1 MMNAKRTLAVAALA
15 AVVLVTGCET
25 AKGLK
30 GVQIGNVD
38 VGQLA
43 ENLGGLR
50 EVSQPEEIQI
60 GRGVTETLLGAAPL
74 AGDAE
79 LQRYVNAVGTWVAQQ
94 SERPDLPW
102 NFGVNNS
109 PVVNAVA
116 TPGGNVI
123 VTTGMLRLLR
133 SESELAGVLGHEVAH
148 AVRKHHLNAIRKTA
162 FAGLVGQAAQAA
174 AGSRNQELVS
184 SLIGP
189 TKELYAKGLDR
200 SDEFEADRMGVVLA
214 ARAGYDPWGLPAA
227 LQQLA
232 TLKADDNAVALLFK
246 THPAPSAR
254 LDKLAVAMG
263 TSFDSLGGQS
273 NAERYMRATQWLR
286 EPAK

>member
-1 MMNAKRTLAVAALA
+1 MRTRTLLTGAVLMAT
-15 AVVLVTGCET
+15 AVIGGCET
-25 AKGLK
+25 AGALK

-74 AGDAE
+74 ADDPE
-79 LQRYVNAVGTWVAQQ
+79 LQRYVNALGTWIAQQ
-94 SERPDLPW
+94 SERADLPW
-102 NFGVNNS
+102 SFAVNNS

-123 VTTGMLRLLR
+123 VTTGMLRVLR

-148 AVRKHHLNAIRKTA
+148 AVRKHHLNAIRKSA
-162 FAGLVGQAAQAA
+162 MAGLVGQAAQAA
-174 AGSRNQELVS
+174 AGGRNQELVS

-214 ARAGYDPWGLPAA
+214 ARAGYDSWGLPAA
-227 LQQLA
+227 LQQLS
-232 TLKADDNAVALLFK
+232 TIKADDNAVALLFK

-254 LDKLAVAMG
+254 LDKLGVSMG
-263 TSFDSLGGQS
+263 TQFDDLGGPL
-273 NAERYMRATQWLR
+273 NAERYHRATQR
-286 EPAK
+286 IRAPAG

>member
-1 MMNAKRTLAVAALA
+1 MRTRTLLAGAVLLA
-15 AVVLVTGCET
+15 TVVIAGCET
-25 AKGLK
+25 AKSLK
-30 GVQIGNVD
+30 GLQIGNVD
-38 VGQLA
+38 VGELA

-50 EVSQPEEIQI
+50 EVSQPEEIEI

-74 AGDAE
+74 ADDPE
-79 LQRYVNAVGTWVAQQ
+79 LQRYVNALGTWIAQQ

-102 NFGVNNS
+102 SFAVNNS

-123 VTTGMLRLLR
+123 VTTGMLRVLR

-148 AVRKHHLNAIRKTA
+148 AVRKHHLDAIRKSA
-162 FAGLVGQAAQAA
+162 MAGLVGQAAQAA
-174 AGSRNQELVS
+174 AGSRNQDLVR
-184 SLIGP
+184 SLVGP
-189 TKELYAKGLDR
+189 TKELYTKGLDR

-227 LQQLA
+227 LQQLG
-232 TLKADDNAVALLFK
+232 TIKADDDAVALLFQ

-254 LDKLAVAMG
+254 LDKLGTSMG
-263 TSFDSLGGQS
+263 TQLDDLGGPL
-273 NAERYMRATQWLR
+273 NAERYQRATQR
-286 EPAK
+286 IRAPAG

>member
-1 MMNAKRTLAVAALA
+1 MRSRALLTGAVLLATVATA
-15 AVVLVTGCET
+15 GCET
-25 AKGLK
+25 AGALK

-60 GRGVTETLLGAAPL
+60 GRGVAETLLGAAPL
-74 AGDAE
+74 ADDPD
-79 LQRYVNAVGTWVAQQ
+79 LQRYVNALGTWIAQQ

-102 NFGVNNS
+102 TFAVNNS

-123 VTTGMLRLLR
+123 VTTGMLRVLR

-148 AVRKHHLNAIRKTA
+148 AVRKHHLNAIRKSA
-162 FAGLVGQAAQAA
+162 MAGLVGQAAQAA
-174 AGSRNQELVS
+174 AGSRNQELVT

-227 LQQLA
+227 LQQLS
-232 TLKADDNAVALLFK
+232 TIRPDDNAVALLFK
-246 THPAPSAR
+246 THPPPSAR
-254 LDKLAVAMG
+254 LD
-263 TSFDSLGGQS
+263 TLGGS
-273 NAERYMRATQWLR
+273 MGSRFDDLGGPLNAERYQRATQRLR
-286 EPAK
+286 EPAG

>member
-1 MMNAKRTLAVAALA
+1 MRIRALLTSAVLLATAAIG
-15 AVVLVTGCET
+15 GCET
-25 AKGLK
+25 AKSLK

-50 EVSQPEEIQI
+50 EVSQPEEIRI

-74 AGDAE
+74 AEDPE
-79 LQRYVNAVGTWVAQQ
+79 LQRYVNALGTWVAQQ

-102 NFGVNNS
+102 SFAVNNS

-123 VTTGMLRLLR
+123 VTTGMLRVLR

-148 AVRKHHLNAIRKTA
+148 TVRKHHLTAIRKSA
-162 FAGLVGQAAQAA
+162 MAGLVGQAAQAA
-174 AGSRNQELVS
+174 AGSRNQELVD

-214 ARAGYDPWGLPAA
+214 ARAGYDCWGLPAA
-227 LQQLA
+227 LQQLS
-232 TLKADDNAVALLFK
+232 TIKPDDNAVALLFK

-254 LDKLAVAMG
+254 LDKLGASMG
-263 TSFDSLGGQS
+263 TQFDDLGGPL
-273 NAERYMRATQWLR
+273 NAERYQRATQR
-286 EPAK
+286 IRMPAG

>member
-1 MMNAKRTLAVAALA
+1 MRMRTVLTGALLLA
-15 AVVLVTGCET
+15 AVATAGCET
-25 AKGLK
+25 AGALK

-60 GRGVTETLLGAAPL
+60 GRGVAETLLGAAPL
-74 AGDAE
+74 ADDAE
-79 LQRYVNAVGTWVAQQ
+79 LQRYVNALGMWIAQQ

-102 NFGVNNS
+102 SFAVNNS

-123 VTTGMLRLLR
+123 VTTGMLRVLR

-148 AVRKHHLNAIRKTA
+148 AVRKHHLNAIRKSA
-162 FAGLVGQAAQAA
+162 MSGLVGQAAQAA
-174 AGSRNQELVS
+174 AGSRNQELVG

-189 TKELYAKGLDR
+189 TKELYSKGLDR

-227 LQQLA
+227 LQQLGA
-232 TLKADDNAVALLFK
+232 IKADDNAVALLFK

-254 LDKLAVAMG
+254 LDKLGVSMG
-263 TSFDSLGGQS
+263 TRFDDLGGPL
-273 NAERYMRATQWLR
+273 NAERYQRATQR
-286 EPAK
+286 IRAPAG

>member
-1 MMNAKRTLAVAALA
+1 MRIGPFLTGALLAA
-15 AVVLVTGCET
+15 AVVSAGCET
-25 AKGLK
+25 AGALK

-74 AGDAE
+74 ADDPE
-79 LQRYVNAVGTWVAQQ
+79 LQRYVNALGMWIAQR
-94 SERPDLPW
+94 SERSDLPW
-102 NFGVNNS
+102 SFAVNNS

-123 VTTGMLRLLR
+123 VTTGMLRVLR

-148 AVRKHHLNAIRKTA
+148 AVRKHHLNAIRKSA
-162 FAGLVGQAAQAA
+162 MAGLVGQAAQAA

-189 TKELYAKGLDR
+189 TKELYSKGLDR

-227 LQQLA
+227 LQQLG
-232 TLKADDNAVALLFK
+232 TIKADDNAVALLFK

-254 LDKLAVAMG
+254 LDKLGASMG
-263 TSFDSLGGQS
+263 TQFDALGGPL
-273 NAERYMRATQWLR
+273 NAERYQRATQR
-286 EPAK
+286 VRGAAG